1 MRPLDRQGWLI
12 ATAGDK
18 DFKETRILRLAFTL
32 SLNTNPL
39 VNRFAEP
46 DDLVDAIAY
55 GIGIRDVQLTHEF
68 VNPGWPAATI
78 GKFVRQFRSALA
90 RTGVRV
96 TSGMTGPYGRLN
108 HFGHPDADVR
118 RYYVDWFKT
127 FADISAELGATG
139 MGTQFAIFTHRDFD
153 DADRR
158 ASLQAIAIECWR
170 EVAQHAK
177 AAGLS
182 YLFWEPM
189 SVGREFGHT
198 IKSCAALQRDIDEAN
213 LPIPLK
219 MMVDIDHGDVTS
231 SNPADVDPYAW
242 AQAFP
247 KQSPIIHV
255 KQSSMNKGGHWP
267 FIAAYNK
274 DGRIMPEKFLETVR
288 RGGGTDNEI
297 CLELSFRER
306 EPVDH
311 QVVDMI
317 REFVDFWAPFIET
330 GRNDLA
336 RSTA

>member
-1 MRPLDRQGWLI
+1 MP
-12 ATAGDK
+12 
-18 DFKETRILRLAFTL
+18 FTL

-46 DDLVDAIAY
+46 DDLIDTIAH

-78 GKFVRQFRSALA
+78 SKHVRLFRRALE

-96 TSGMTGPYGRLN
+96 TSGMTGAYGRLN

-127 FADISAELGATG
+127 FADISAELGAPT

-153 DADRR
+153 DPERR
-158 ASLQAIAIECWR
+158 TTLFDIAIECWR
-170 EVAQHAK
+170 EVAEHAK
-177 AAGLS
+177 AAGLG

-198 IKSCAALQRDIDEAN
+198 IESCRALQRDIDAAG
-213 LPIPLK
+213 LPLPLE
-219 MMVDIDHGDVTS
+219 MMIDIDHGDVTS
-231 SNPADVDPYAW
+231 ANPADVDPYAW
-242 AQAFP
+242 AEAFP
-247 KQSPIIHV
+247 PQSPIIHV

-267 FIAAYNK
+267 FTAAYNR
-274 DGRIMPEKFLETVR
+274 DGRITPEKLLDAVR
-288 RGGGTDNEI
+288 RGGGTDNDI

-311 QVVDMI
+311 QVVAMI
-317 REFVDFWAPFIET
+317 RESVDYWAPYVET
-330 GRNDLA
+330 GRADLSA
-336 RSTA
+336 RAS